1 MYFKLGC
8 CKNGDKCPYLHIQS
22 VCTSTLSSSD
32 AAVPTPP
39 VVAASSV
46 PPSDHAVPQTRRRAQ
61 PSPAV
66 PKRVH
71 VIDSDGKDPLG
82 FNEPQVQSASQ
93 FNEMSRR
100 VRQNVSKM
108 VLAHSKQS
116 QYADAPRLVVRTRAE
131 ILAAQAAE
139 KEMQEKAGKKSGKED
154 KKENTVDVEAN
165 VDGDAKGGADGDAK
179 GSADGDGNTDVNT
192 NADGNTDVNTNAD
205 GNTDVNTNAD
215 GNTDVSNSA
224 TNTNSSANT
233 NVNANANSVTEQA
246 DYEDDNESDR
256 KLFIVFVN
264 TRTPRLGS
272 NTWGLFIR
280 INCLLNRLQYILLV
294 FCCDG

>member
-139 KEMQEKAGKKSGKED
+139 KEMQEKAEKKSGKED

-165 VDGDAKGGADGDAK
+165 VDGDAKGGADG
-179 GSADGDGNTDVNT
+179 
-192 NADGNTDVNTNAD
+192 D

-280 INCLLNRLQYILLV
+280 IKCLLNRLQYILLV

>member
-32 AAVPTPP
+32 AAVQTPP

-154 KKENTVDVEAN
+154 KKETTVDVEAN
-165 VDGDAKGGADGDAK
+165 VDADAKGGADGDAK
-179 GSADGDGNTDVNT
+179 GSADG
-192 NADGNTDVNTNAD
+192 D